1 VIAREDSFTRVR
13 LIPHTGRTHQ
23 LRVHMM
29 TIGHPI
35 LGDEFYATGEALAAA
50 DRLQL
55 HAEELGF
62 THPNGTPMVF
72 RSPAPF

>member
-1 VIAREDSFTRVR
+1 
-13 LIPHTGRTHQ
+13 
-23 LRVHMM
+23 MM

-35 LGDEFYATGEALAAA
+35 LGDEFYAMGEALAAA

-62 THPNGTPMVF
+62 THPNGTPMRF
-72 RSPAPF
+72 TSPAPF